1 MTGEQFNIEG
11 DKTAVEEGDDT
22 ISPMGGGLASGQ
34 DRYAEQEGYQDDD

>member
-1 MTGEQFNIEG
+1 MTGEQFNIE
-11 DKTAVEEGDDT
+11 DKTAVEEGENT